1 MKKVISLSF
10 ISMLLLVLSFGLM
23 FGMIREDGNSTF
35 EGELELAGHNCDDCT
50 GAEEDD
56 EITVIIKWN
65 EKSETLKLKNQQR
78 LIGHTALPV
87 FILIYWNIN

>member
-1 MKKVISLSF
+1 MDYTVEKFDENSEVAGFSITYIGDEQMPEEIYYSFDYPSL
-10 ISMLLLVLSFGLM
+10 LGLK
-23 FGMIREDGNSTF
+23 IDGNSTF

-65 EKSETLKLKNQQR
+65 EKSETLKLKNQ
-78 LIGHTALPV
+78 
-87 FILIYWNIN
+87 